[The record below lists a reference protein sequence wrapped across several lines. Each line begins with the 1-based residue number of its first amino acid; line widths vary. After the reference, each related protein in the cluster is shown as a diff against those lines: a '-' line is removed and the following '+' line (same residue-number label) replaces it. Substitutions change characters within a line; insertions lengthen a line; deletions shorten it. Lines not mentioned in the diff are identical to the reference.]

1 MITTKYNFKQRM
13 SKKYPNIVFTP
24 VYGTSAY
31 LFNKELNPVD
41 MYEYNVTQLSNGQY
55 ICFVG
60 QTSEATVK
68 DIVGAINRGEP
79 LLSRRE
85 SPYAPTTFTT
95 FESYIQRKGIQI
107 IHRTHIQD
115 QTANEALFTDKD
127 DAAWNTKRCWYMYE
141 IDINAP
147 LTLNPTTPCIETESG
162 TRVFL
167 IKSSHNNYISKKKL
181 FMQKFTRM
189 QPIYDQLIA
198 ACATSDDS
206 RAVELCSQYVSIQ
219 FDQPLKVKDIEAMKE
234 AYIDGTLR
242 LYTRKLENF
251 EVASEDKVL

>member
-13 SKKYPNIVFTP
+13 SKKYPNIVFMP

-31 LFNKELNPVD
+31 LFNKELNPID
-41 MYEYNVTQLSNGQY
+41 MYEYNVTQLANGQY

-60 QTSEATVK
+60 TTSTATIKGV
-68 DIVGAINRGEP
+68 IEAINKGEP
-79 LLSRRE
+79 LTGRRE

-115 QTANEALFTDKD
+115 QSANEALFTDKD
-127 DAAWNTKRCWYMYE
+127 DAAWNIKRCWYMYE
-141 IDINAP
+141 VDVNVP
-147 LTLNPTTPCIETESG
+147 LTLNPATPYVETENG

-167 IKSSHNNYISKKKL
+167 IKSSHNNYVSKKKL

-198 ACATSDDS
+198 ACATKEWDKAQS
-206 RAVELCSQYVSIQ
+206 LCEQYVSIQ
-219 FDQPLKVKDIEAMKE
+219 FDQIMTIKDMEQLKE
-234 AYIDGTLR
+234 AYEDGTLR
-242 LYTRKLENF
+242 LYTRNIENF
-251 EVASEDKVL
+251 EVASENEVL

>member
-13 SKKYPNIVFTP
+13 SKKYPDVVFTP

-31 LFNKELNPVD
+31 LFNKELNPID
-41 MYEYNVTQLSNGQY
+41 MYEYNVTQLANGQY

-60 QTSEATVK
+60 QTSVNTVK
-68 DIVGAINRGEP
+68 GIIEALNSGQP
-79 LLSRRE
+79 LISRRE

-95 FESYIQRKGIQI
+95 FESYIQRKGLQI

-141 IDINAP
+141 IDANAP

-181 FMQKFTRM
+181 FIQKFTRM
-189 QPIYDQLIA
+189 QPLYDQLIA
-198 ACATSDDS
+198 ACATGEDEK
-206 RAVELCSQYVSIQ
+206 AVGLCEQYVSIQ
-219 FDQPLKVKDIEAMKE
+219 FDKPLKLKDEAAMKE
-234 AYIDGTLR
+234 AYADGTLR
-242 LYTRKLENF
+242 LYTRNIENF
-251 EVASEDKVL
+251 EVASDDEVL

>member
-41 MYEYNVTQLSNGQY
+41 MYEYNVTQLANGQY

-60 QTSEATVK
+60 QTSVTTVK
-68 DIVGAINRGEP
+68 GIIEAINSGQP
-79 LLSRRE
+79 LLGRRE

-95 FESYIQRKGIQI
+95 FESFIQRKGIQI

-115 QTANEALFTDKD
+115 QSANEALFTDKD

-141 IDINAP
+141 IDAKAP
-147 LTLNPTTPCIETESG
+147 VTLNPTTPCIETESG

-189 QPIYDQLIA
+189 QPLYDQLIA
-198 ACATSDDS
+198 ACATEDWE
-206 RAVELCSQYVSIQ
+206 RAQGLCEQYVSIQ
-219 FDQPLKVKDIEAMKE
+219 FDQSLKVREAEAMKE
-234 AYIDGTLR
+234 AYNDGTLR
-242 LYTRKLENF
+242 LYTRNIENF
-251 EVASEDKVL
+251 EVASDDEVL